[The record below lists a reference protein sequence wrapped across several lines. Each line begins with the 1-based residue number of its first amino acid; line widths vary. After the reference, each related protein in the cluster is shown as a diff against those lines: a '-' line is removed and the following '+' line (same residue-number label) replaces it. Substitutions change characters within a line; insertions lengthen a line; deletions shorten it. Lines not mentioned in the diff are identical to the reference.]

1 MDGLGSEGGDPAGT
15 LDVSLLG
22 GLAISRTGRPVA
34 VEAPRLRSL
43 FAYLLLH
50 HVPQPRERLAQLFW
64 PDSDEAQ
71 ARTNLRQSLHLLRRA
86 LPDVEQL
93 LEMDSRVVALRP
105 GAPCRVDVDE
115 FEQLVERAGEARDA
129 AAAGEEASVLEAA
142 AALYGGD
149 LLPECYD
156 DWVLPVRERLREA
169 YSATLARLA
178 ELAELDRDYREAI
191 PWARRW
197 LDLDPLNE
205 EACRRLM
212 SLHALSGDRAGALRV
227 YHGCATA
234 LVRELGV
241 NPSAATEEYYT
252 RLLEGASPVE
262 YPEPDAAAPGASP
275 LVGRGEEWEALR
287 SAWNRAMDGESHLVV
302 ILGEA
307 GIGKT
312 RLAEELRT
320 WVGKQG
326 FLAAA
331 SRCYLAAGGLA
342 YAPVVELLRV
352 PAIRERLRR
361 LEDAWLAEL
370 SRLMPE
376 LVAERPELRPT
387 TPMIDDWQRARLFDA
402 LSHAVLAEGRPIL
415 LVIDDLQWCDRET
428 LGWLD
433 YLRASKPLAPLLVV
447 ATARIEELGTDHPAQ
462 SLLRSAQGDAR
473 VTKLELTP
481 LHPNETATLA
491 ANVAGHD
498 LDAGSEGRL
507 HRETEGNPL
516 FVVEWVRAGLLDEV
530 PPGADPVGTVPPRA
544 LSVLEARLAQLSPAG
559 QELAGLAATVGREFT
574 VDLLT
579 RASSHDE
586 EHVVDA
592 LDELW
597 RRRIVRE
604 RGVLAYDFTHDKL
617 RDVAYYRE
625 SAARRRLLHRR
636 VAQAMERL
644 HGADLDDVSGQL
656 AMHYAQAG
664 SQERAIGFYHR
675 AARVAQRVF
684 ANVEVIEMLSA
695 ALELLPHEPPG
706 HARDTR
712 ELDILTALGVALVIR
727 EGYGT
732 PEVIDTYT
740 RAWQC
745 CERLGQPATAP
756 VLRGIGL
763 SSLARG
769 ELRRAHE
776 LATRLLD
783 LGVEDDDPMVRVEG
797 NYLLGVTS
805 FWLGDFSEARD
816 RLEAAIFDYVPERAR
831 SHLSMYSQDPRVIC
845 LSRLA
850 YTLWHLGDADGAI
863 GRSEEALRLAEQL
876 EHPFSIGYAL
886 TFASWLA
893 IDMGDD
899 RRARALSERLAG
911 LADERQLGFLQP
923 LGTILRGWRSAMDG
937 DTDDGMAMVREGIDL
952 YRRSGQSLYLPW
964 SLRLLAQLCVEQGL
978 VDEARAAVSEAT
990 EVVEATE
997 QRFLE
1002 ADLLRLSGEL
1012 LLTEG
1017 GGSADAEALF
1027 TRAIELSRRQGAV
1040 SLERRAAIGLARLQ
1054 GVGG

>member
-1 MDGLGSEGGDPAGT
+1 MDGRGSASGNAAST

-22 GLAISRTGRPVA
+22 GLTVSWGGQPVA

-43 FAYLLLH
+43 LAYLLLH
-50 HVPQPRERLAQLFW
+50 DVPQRRERLAPLFW
-64 PDSDEAQ
+64 PDSDETQ

-86 LPDVEQL
+86 LPDAERI
-93 LEMDSRVVALRP
+93 LEMDTRVVALKP

-115 FEQLVERAGEARDA
+115 FEQLVERARAARDA
-129 AAAGEEASVLEAA
+129 AAGEERSGLEAA
-142 AALYGGD
+142 VALYRGD

-156 DWVLPVRERLREA
+156 DWVMPLREQLREA
-169 YSATLARLA
+169 YTASVARLA
-178 ELAELDRDYREAI
+178 ELAELDRDYRGAI

-197 LDLDPLNE
+197 LDLDPLND

-212 SLHALSGDRAGALRV
+212 RMHALSGDRAGALRV

-241 NPSAATEEYYT
+241 NPSAATAEYYM
-252 RLLEGASPVE
+252 RLLESEGTAEPSG
-262 YPEPDAAAPGASP
+262 PEAAPSGVSP
-275 LVGRGEEWEALR
+275 LVGRGEEWEALQH
-287 SAWNRAMDGESHLVV
+287 AWNQVIDGESRLVV

-307 GIGKT
+307 GIGKS

-320 WVGKQG
+320 WVEKQG
-326 FLAAA
+326 FLVSA

-342 YAPVVELLRV
+342 YAPVVELLRA
-352 PAIRERLRR
+352 PAISERLRR
-361 LEDAWLAEL
+361 LDDAWLAEL

-376 LVAERPELRPT
+376 LVAETPELRPT

-402 LSHAVLAEGRPIL
+402 LSHAVLAEGRPTL

-428 LGWLD
+428 LGWLN
-433 YLRASKPLAPLLVV
+433 YLRASNPLAQLLVV
-447 ATARIEELGTDHPAQ
+447 ATARIEELGADHPAQ

-473 VTKLELTP
+473 VTELELAP
-481 LHPNETATLA
+481 LQPDETATLA
-491 ANVAGHD
+491 ANVAGRD
-498 LDAGSEGRL
+498 LDDEREQRL

-516 FVVEWVRAGLLDEV
+516 FVVEWVRAGLIDG
-530 PPGADPVGTVPPRA
+530 PPPDAGADGTVPPRA

-559 QELAGLAATVGREFT
+559 QEVAGLAATVGREFT

-579 RASSHDE
+579 RASSRDE
-586 EHVVDA
+586 EQVVDA

-604 RGVLAYDFTHDKL
+604 RGAQAYDFTHDKL
-617 RDVAYYRE
+617 RDVAYRRE
-625 SAARRRLLHRR
+625 SPARRRLLHRR

-644 HGADLDDVSGQL
+644 HGTDLDGVSGQL
-656 AMHYAQAG
+656 AVHYANAG
-664 SQERAIGFYHR
+664 WLERAIGFYHR
-675 AARVAQRVF
+675 AARVAHRVF
-684 ANVEVIEMLSA
+684 ANEEVIEMLSA
-695 ALELLPHEPPG
+695 ALELLPQEPPG

-712 ELDILTALGVALVIR
+712 ELDVLTTLGVALVIR

-732 PEVIDTYT
+732 PAVIDTYT
-740 RAWQC
+740 RAWRC
-745 CERLGQPATAP
+745 CERLGRPATAP

-763 SSLARG
+763 SALSRG
-769 ELRRAHE
+769 ELRRCHE
-776 LATRLLD
+776 LATQLLD
-783 LGVEDDDPMVRVEG
+783 LGIEDDDPMVRVEG

-805 FWLGDFSEARD
+805 FWLGDFSTARD
-816 RLEAAIFDYVPERAR
+816 RLQAAIADYAPERAR

-850 YTLWHLGDADGAI
+850 YTLWHLGDTEAATDRAA
-863 GRSEEALRLAEQL
+863 EALRLAERL

-899 RRARALSERLAG
+899 RRARELAERLAG

-923 LGTILRGWRSAMDG
+923 LGTILRGWRSVVDG
-937 DTDDGMAMVREGIDL
+937 DTDDGMVMVRDGIDL
-952 YRRSGQSLYLPW
+952 YRQSGQSLYLPW
-964 SLRLLAQLCVEQGL
+964 SLRLLAQLCVEQGQ
-978 VDEARAAVSEAT
+978 VHEARAAVAEAI
-990 EVVEATE
+990 EIVEATG

-1002 ADLLRLSGEL
+1002 ADLLRLGGEL
-1012 LLTEG
+1012 VLAES
-1017 GGSADAEALF
+1017 GSNADAEALF
-1027 TRAIELSRRQGAV
+1027 TRALELSRRQGAV
-1040 SLERRAAIGLARLQ
+1040 SLERRAVASLAQ
-1054 GVGG
+1054 VHPVGG

>member
-1 MDGLGSEGGDPAGT
+1 MSSSSSWNEP
-15 LDVSLLG
+15 
-22 GLAISRTGRPVA
+22 
-34 VEAPRLRSL
+34 
-43 FAYLLLH
+43 
-50 HVPQPRERLAQLFW
+50 ERLAT
-64 PDSDEAQ
+64 P
-71 ARTNLRQSLHLLRRA
+71 
-86 LPDVEQL
+86 V
-93 LEMDSRVVALRP
+93 
-105 GAPCRVDVDE
+105 
-115 FEQLVERAGEARDA
+115 RAGEERS
-129 AAAGEEASVLEAA
+129 GLEAA

-156 DWVLPVRERLREA
+156 DWMMPVRERLREA
-169 YSATLARLA
+169 YSASVARLA
-178 ELAELDRDYREAI
+178 ELAELDRDYRGAI

-212 SLHALSGDRAGALRV
+212 RMHALSGDRAGALRV

-241 NPSAATEEYYT
+241 NPGAATEEYYL
-252 RLLEGASPVE
+252 RLLEGADQVE
-262 YPEPDAAAPGASP
+262 APEMEAVPTGASP
-275 LVGRGEEWEALR
+275 LVGRSEEWEALQ
-287 SAWNRAMDGESHLVV
+287 SAWSRAMDGESRLVV

-307 GIGKT
+307 GIGKS

-320 WVGKQG
+320 WVEKQG

-352 PAIRERLRR
+352 SAITERLRR

-402 LSHAVLAEGRPIL
+402 LCHAVLAEGRPTL

-433 YLRASKPLAPLLVV
+433 YLRASKPLAQLLVV
-447 ATARIEELGTDHPAQ
+447 ATARIEELGADHPAQ

-473 VTKLELTP
+473 VTELELAP
-481 LHPNETATLA
+481 LRPDETATLA
-491 ANVAGHD
+491 ANVAGRD
-498 LDAGSEGRL
+498 LGDGHEQRL

-516 FVVEWVRAGLLDEV
+516 FVVEWVRAGLIDEL
-530 PPGADPVGTVPPRA
+530 PPGSEPDGTLPPRA

-579 RASSHDE
+579 RASSRDE
-586 EHVVDA
+586 EQVVDA

-617 RDVAYYRE
+617 RDVAYRRE
-625 SAARRRLLHRR
+625 SPARRRLLHRR
-636 VAQAMERL
+636 VAQALERL
-644 HGADLDDVSGQL
+644 HGADLDGVSGQL
-656 AMHYAQAG
+656 AVHYAQAG
-664 SQERAIGFYHR
+664 WLERAIGFYHR

-684 ANVEVIEMLSA
+684 ANQEVIEMLSA
-695 ALELLPHEPPG
+695 ALELLSHEPPG

-712 ELDILTALGVALVIR
+712 ELDILTSLGVALVIR

-740 RAWQC
+740 RAAQC

-763 SSLARG
+763 SFLSRG
-769 ELRRAHE
+769 ELRRAGE
-776 LATRLLD
+776 LATQLLD
-783 LGVEDDDPMVRVEG
+783 VGVEDDDPMVRVEG

-805 FWLGDFSEARD
+805 FWLGDFSDARD
-816 RLEAAIFDYVPERAR
+816 RLQAAISEYVPQRAR

-850 YTLWHLGDADGAI
+850 YTLWHLGDAEAAT
-863 GRSEEALRLAEQL
+863 GRATEALQLAEQL

-886 TFASWLA
+886 TFANWLA

-899 RRARALSERLAG
+899 RRARALAERLAG

-923 LGTILRGWRSAMDG
+923 LGTILRGWRHVTDG
-937 DTDDGMAMVREGIDL
+937 DTDHGMEMVREGIDL
-952 YRRSGQSLYLPW
+952 YRHSGQSLYLPW
-964 SLRLLAQLCVEQGL
+964 SLRLLAQLCVEQGS
-978 VDEARAAVSEAT
+978 VDEARVAVTEAL
-990 EVVEATE
+990 EIVEATE

-1012 LLTEG
+1012 VLAEG
-1017 GGSADAEALF
+1017 GGGADAEALF
-1027 TRAIELSRRQGAV
+1027 TRALDLSRRQGAV
-1040 SLERRAAIGLARLQ
+1040 SLERRAAAGLARLH
-1054 GVGG
+1054 GGG